1 MKMLNKIWQRLLV
14 STLLLLGL
22 AAAVEAADVYVM
34 TRNSEGVKGTAYVYR
49 TTRGS
54 FMYLVSSY
62 GEGAS
67 PRERWELYSAGKLE
81 VEQNADGS
89 LTRNFLV
96 TYASSLQNGYGFNYR
111 HGNLYPIEV
120 EQEKLP
126 AGATLEGE
134 MGAMLG
140 EGWTLGAAKTLDKY
154 VEAPPEGR
162 YSFLYNDDADDHDAF
177 SDTMAIGYFKYFVF
191 NQEDLSGED
200 SRSYSTWRIGEE
212 KSRYTDIPQAY
223 DYIQVTVYG
232 EPGEGYYLL
241 ENHGRLI
248 YRINKDKTTTKLFD
262 ERSF

>member
-1 MKMLNKIWQRLLV
+1 MKMLKKIWQRLLV

-34 TRNSEGVKGTAYVYR
+34 PRNSEGVKGTAYVYR

-89 LTRNFLV
+89 LTRTFLV

-120 EQEKLP
+120 EQEKLT
-126 AGATLEGE
+126 AGATLKGE

-154 VEAPPEGR
+154 VNRLMVSTA
-162 YSFLYNDDADDHDAF
+162 SF
-177 SDTMAIGYFKYFVF
+177 TMTM
-191 NQEDLSGED
+191 LMRMTHSL
-200 SRSYSTWRIGEE
+200 
-212 KSRYTDIPQAY
+212 IPW
-223 DYIQVTVYG
+223 
-232 EPGEGYYLL
+232 L
-241 ENHGRLI
+241 
-248 YRINKDKTTTKLFD
+248 
-262 ERSF
+262 

>member
-34 TRNSEGVKGTAYVYR
+34 PRNSEGVKGTAYVYR

-81 VEQNADGS
+81 VEQ
-89 LTRNFLV
+89 
-96 TYASSLQNGYGFNYR
+96 
-111 HGNLYPIEV
+111 
-120 EQEKLP
+120 EKLP

-140 EGWTLGAAKTLDKY
+140 EGWTLGAAK
-154 VEAPPEGR
+154 
-162 YSFLYNDDADDHDAF
+162 N
-177 SDTMAIGYFKYFVF
+177 M
-191 NQEDLSGED
+191 
-200 SRSYSTWRIGEE
+200 
-212 KSRYTDIPQAY
+212 
-223 DYIQVTVYG
+223 
-232 EPGEGYYLL
+232 
-241 ENHGRLI
+241 
-248 YRINKDKTTTKLFD
+248 
-262 ERSF
+262 